1 MFPADGGETYIWVGG
16 ALVHEF
22 GHTFGLKH
30 PGSGHVGIMDV
41 ADVFGGETGIQYA
54 DEALIRQ
61 IYDGHTRNQGW

>member
-1 MFPADGGETYIWVGG
+1 MNYLWVTA
-16 ALVHEF
+16 ALRHEF

-41 ADVFGGETGIQYA
+41 ADVLIDGLKEIQPA

>member
-1 MFPADGGETYIWVGG
+1 MNYLWVTA
-16 ALVHEF
+16 ALRHEF

-30 PGSGHVGIMDV
+30 PTDSSYTGIMDV
-41 ADVFGGETGIQYA
+41 ADVLIDGLKEIQPA